1 MVLINAMRQ
10 TTPKSVEQT
19 TPKSVEQRIQGQ
31 LTPLKN
37 AFFNTI

>member
-1 MVLINAMRQ
+1 LINAMRQ
-10 TTPKSVEQT
+10 ITLKSIEQQT
-19 TPKSVEQRIQGQ
+19 QGQ